1 MKKKTYFVLMALLL
15 LFTFNACS
23 SDSSEEVL
31 SEKEEPEV
39 PPEKYENDVVNPDY
53 VPIDWKKTKLHEV
66 DEENGRYSFD
76 ASSETKNLKPGSILT
91 INADTVSYIVI
102 VNKLK
107 RDNGKISIEA
117 RKGDLCDI
125 FANTE
130 FTLSTGG
137 QSAKNSSKNVIL
149 PQKISFLDIDGEWK
163 EYNFMNS
170 RTPSHLTGNLNTVNG
185 LISSISTSFNGPKFF
200 MIIDSFMIILFF
212 SI

>member
-1 MKKKTYFVLMALLL
+1 M
-15 LFTFNACS
+15 
-23 SDSSEEVL
+23 
-31 SEKEEPEV
+31 
-39 PPEKYENDVVNPDY
+39 
-53 VPIDWKKTKLHEV
+53 HEV

-149 PQKISFLDIDGEWK
+149 PQK
-163 EYNFMNS
+163 Y
-170 RTPSHLTGNLNTVNG
+170 
-185 LISSISTSFNGPKFF
+185 
-200 MIIDSFMIILFF
+200 LFGHRWRMEG
-212 SI
+212 I